1 MLVFQSAVE
10 EKAPEKLSL
19 HNGNVLATVLRSDM
33 TFTHTI

>member
-1 MLVFQSAVE
+1 MVVVQSAVK
-10 EKAPEKLSL
+10 EKAPAKLYL